1 MPATRPPPA
10 TMQISVI
17 HRVDSRSAE
26 GSLSALNGAVRA
38 DCGQLCAPK
47 PGADCIDDSLREPHY
62 LCFA

>member
-1 MPATRPPPA
+1 
-10 TMQISVI
+10 MQISVI
-17 HRVDSRSAE
+17 HRIDSRSAE

-38 DCGQLCAPK
+38 DCEQLCAPK

>member
-1 MPATRPPPA
+1 M
-10 TMQISVI
+10 MQISDGQ
-17 HRVDSRSAE
+17 RVNSRSAE

>member
-1 MPATRPPPA
+1 
-10 TMQISVI
+10 MQISVI
-17 HRVDSRSAE
+17 HRIDSRSAE

-38 DCGQLCAPK
+38 DYGQFCAPK